1 LETRVQRKE
10 NRKTT
15 LENWGG
21 EFDKIEMKKGGKTA
35 FLVSMNKIL
44 ELKKKLIKV

>member
-1 LETRVQRKE
+1 
-10 NRKTT
+10 
-15 LENWGG
+15 
-21 EFDKIEMKKGGKTA
+21 MKKGGKTA